1 MTVAAVGNSG
11 DAMELF
17 RGTAHSPSFF
27 ALNRAGITGGGQEL
41 VDFCIPCNPYFP
53 TPAMFAVMAVR
64 LREILTYYPSSADTI
79 TAELADVLG
88 LQPQT
93 MAMGNGSTELITWI
107 DHLLVKESLAVP
119 IPTFGRWTDQPMET
133 GKRVDMFQLPEMSG
147 FQLDPQAFVQFVRSR
162 GSRVAVI
169 CNPNNPDGGLLSRQA
184 VIGLMDALSDLD
196 LVVIDESFLE
206 FADAEAYPSVVD
218 EAILRPNVIVLRSL
232 GKSFGLH
239 GVRFGYLVANPALA
253 LQIRSRL
260 PKWNLNSFAEVIVFM
275 LKRYR
280 QEYVQSLRML
290 SRDRQEMTTQ
300 LAGLPGMTVF
310 PSQGNFVF
318 VKLPG
323 GTDGAWVRDQLLTQH
338 GVLVRECGNKL
349 GSSSQFMRLVVRS
362 QPDVQRLLTGL
373 STVLYGT
380 SYYAPQVSYEQQRG
394 WDLQAPLSSAPAQQ
408 LDYQYQQMPQLA
420 AAPAA
425 APEPQPPIQQT
436 PQQMQQILQM
446 QQIPQQQLYSA
457 NALPAPQGVASDGYG
472 QSDPYGQ
479 SGSSGQS
486 TSQPPAEL
494 APAYVATPPVQTPL
508 YQAPAQAQMP
518 QQMQPM
524 QQAPQMGQ
532 TQMQMQQAAM
542 QQPQMGQMQQAPAPQ
557 PQAAPSQPSYMQMA
571 QTPQMQTPQAQVP
584 QMQGGQMQGGQM
596 QGGQMQSP
604 QMQMAQAQTGQIPV
618 VQPQAPAQGATAGY
632 AQGLTSAEQTAL
644 DQIPLY
650 RPESNPVPEPAP
662 AEQTQVI
669 DYDPAELRAAAPARS
684 ARPARPADAD
694 KDPDGSGP
702 ALMRYPRPA
711 AYLQT
716 DDGTS

>member
-1 MTVAAVGNSG
+1 MTVAAVGNTG

-27 ALNRAGITGGGQEL
+27 ALNRAGVTGGGQEL

-64 LREILTYYPSSADTI
+64 LRDILTYYPSSAETI

-147 FQLDPQAFVQFVRSR
+147 FALDPNAFVNFVRSR

-169 CNPNNPDGGLLSRQA
+169 CNPNNPDGGLVSRQA
-184 VIGLMDALSDLD
+184 LIGIMDALADLD
-196 LVVIDESFLE
+196 LIVIDESFLE

-232 GKSFGLH
+232 GKNFGLH
-239 GVRFGYLVANPALA
+239 GVRFGYLVANPSLA
-253 LQIRSRL
+253 VQIRSRL

-280 QEYVQSLRML
+280 QEYVESLRMI
-290 SRDRQEMTTQ
+290 SRDRQQMTTQ

-318 VKLPG
+318 VKLPA
-323 GTDGAWVRDQLLTQH
+323 GTDGGWVRDQLLSQH

-380 SYYAPQVSYEQQRG
+380 SFYAPQVG
-394 WDLQAPLSSAPAQQ
+394 WDQQPSLPSGYAGSSGAMGALGSSTSQAQFM
-408 LDYQYQQMPQLA
+408 DYSYQQPPQLP
-420 AAPAA
+420 AAPMAQ
-425 APEPQPPIQQT
+425 EPQP
-436 PQQMQQILQM
+436 M
-446 QQIPQQQLYSA
+446 YSA
-457 NALPAPQGVASDGYG
+457 AALPAPQGVSG
-472 QSDPYGQ
+472 DPYGQ
-479 SGSSGQS
+479 ASFAGAGAGAAPGYVQQ
-486 TSQPPAEL
+486 QPLPEL
-494 APAYVATPPVQTPL
+494 SPAYVATPPAQPPL
-508 YQAPAQAQMP
+508 YQAPAALP
-518 QQMQPM
+518 
-524 QQAPQMGQ
+524 
-532 TQMQMQQAAM
+532 
-542 QQPQMGQMQQAPAPQ
+542 QPQMVQAPQ
-557 PQAAPSQPSYMQMA
+557 PQIPQQVPAQQFQAPPSQPAQSQAPQGQAPLMQMA
-571 QTPQMQTPQAQVP
+571 PQPQSAQY
-584 QMQGGQMQGGQM
+584 QGV
-596 QGGQMQSP
+596 
-604 QMQMAQAQTGQIPV
+604 QAQTSQMAMVQVQGAQGQGTAAYVQTRPEETTVDQIPV
-618 VQPQAPAQGATAGY
+618 YGQQDTG
-632 AQGLTSAEQTAL
+632 
-644 DQIPLY
+644 I
-650 RPESNPVPEPAP
+650 PEPSP
-662 AEQTQVI
+662 MERTQAMT
-669 DYDPAELRAAAPARS
+669 YDPAELRAAAAAAPVVPLSEQEDDPTGQTPAM
-684 ARPARPADAD
+684 
-694 KDPDGSGP
+694 K
-702 ALMRYPRPA
+702 RYPRPA
-711 AYLQT
+711 AYLQ
-716 DDGTS
+716 DDSTA